1 MQCVRVTTILNAA
14 TLIGIKYRTSSSFV
28 ASVGGRDFIKP
39 HFVTLIYFVILSFP
53 KVFLRTFLF
62 SFFTVSFL
70 YVFAIRLHYLF
81 QRSITVYSRNI

>member
-1 MQCVRVTTILNAA
+1 MQCLRVTTILNAA
-14 TLIGIKYRTSSSFV
+14 TLIGTKYRTSFV

-39 HFVTLIYFVILSFP
+39 HFVTLIYFAFLSFP
-53 KVFLRTFLF
+53 KVFLRTFF

-81 QRSITVYSRNI
+81 HENISCT